1 MYTTQVKTAALPVA
15 RWLDAY
21 CRPERFRDACQACPD
36 YGKVWS
42 CPPGVPDARTAF
54 APFRTVCLVGV
65 RVDYAPETIAGAVTP
80 ERTEEL
86 RQASYGVVKKQ
97 LLSTLLELEK
107 AVPGSWT
114 VAAGP
119 AGRGGPAGSGRGCG
133 TPSPPSASIWGSWPG
148 RSWGW
153 SFCGR
158 SGACRPTTPPSP
170 RFSPLNKQG
179 SKQGRN
185 RRAVPAFRVT
195 GF

>member
-114 VAAGP
+114 VAAGRCEQCETCARREGRPCRKRSRMRYSFSAFGFDLGELARKELGLVLLWGERGLP
-119 AGRGGPAGSGRGCG
+119 AYNAAIAAFL
-133 TPSPPSASIWGSWPG
+133 TP
-148 RSWGW
+148 
-153 SFCGR
+153 
-158 SGACRPTTPPSP
+158 
-170 RFSPLNKQG
+170 
-179 SKQGRN
+179 
-185 RRAVPAFRVT
+185 
-195 GF
+195 